1 MLPGPQTS
9 LLDFTL
15 KDQNKPSSAGG
26 GSSLKVHAV
35 RFGPGQ
41 ELLGSLQAFVAERR
55 LRAPFIITC
64 VGSVTKATLRLANAT
79 ATNTNE
85 MIHLSGRFEIVSLVG
100 TLNPDAHLH
109 ICLSDFEGKTVG
121 GHVMGDLEVFTT
133 AEVVVGEAVDLQFTR
148 EMDDGTGFP
157 ELVVKPRSQSKDN

>member
-1 MLPGPQTS
+1 M
-9 LLDFTL
+9 
-15 KDQNKPSSAGG
+15 SSAGG
-26 GSSLKVHAV
+26 GSPLQVHAV

-41 ELLGSLQAFVAERR
+41 ELFGSLQAFVEERR

-85 MIHLSGRFEIVSLVG
+85 VIHLTGRFEIVSLVG
-100 TLNPDAHLH
+100 TLNPDAHVH
-109 ICLSDFEGKTVG
+109 ICLSDAEGKTIG

-133 AEVVVGEAVDLQFTR
+133 AEVVVGEAVDLQFNR
-148 EMDDGTGFP
+148 EMDERTGFP
-157 ELVVKPRSQSKDN
+157 ELVIQPRTDKSA